1 MSLEQLKKN
10 IMRQEI
16 MLALR
21 QSSVFRA
28 FCNENFD
35 GEIKTTG
42 QSVTFPGIGKLTAGS
57 YTGSTITYNEPTDLS
72 QTLIVD
78 QAAHVAVRMT
88 DINRIQTVPGVYP
101 AIATEMGSS
110 LGEYLDTALSTG
122 IYAQAGIVTDL
133 SSTGVDSSNIFQE
146 LQNLRAKF
154 RLKNVNERLPL
165 FCDPYMVN
173 AMSNCAA
180 YTKLNNDETFATG
193 VVGTIAGFN
202 IIETNALT
210 TTGTYA
216 GGDLVVNACAFTPNR
231 SVALAV
237 QKEFSI
243 EMLRAEGTYDDLMRA
258 MILYGWKVIRADEVA
273 HFKVKVNVESSI

>member
-1 MSLEQLKKN
+1 MTLEQLKPN

-21 QSSVFRA
+21 QASVFRN

-35 GEIKTTG
+35 GEIKTRG
-42 QSVTFPGIGKLTAGS
+42 QSVTFPGIGKLTAAS
-57 YTGSTITYNEPTDLS
+57 YTGATITYNEPTDLS

-88 DINRIQTVPGVYP
+88 DINRIQTVAGVYP
-101 AIATEMGSS
+101 AIATEMGASI
-110 LGEYLDTALSTG
+110 GEYLDTALSTG

-146 LQNLRAKF
+146 LLNLRAKF
-154 RLKNVNERLPL
+154 KLKNVNERLPL

-173 AMSNCAA
+173 AMAA
-180 YTKLNNDETFATG
+180 CSTYVKLSNDEVFATG
-193 VVGTIAGFN
+193 VVGRIAGFD

-237 QKEFSI
+237 QKEFNI

-258 MILYGWKVIRADEVA
+258 MVLYGWKVLRADEVA